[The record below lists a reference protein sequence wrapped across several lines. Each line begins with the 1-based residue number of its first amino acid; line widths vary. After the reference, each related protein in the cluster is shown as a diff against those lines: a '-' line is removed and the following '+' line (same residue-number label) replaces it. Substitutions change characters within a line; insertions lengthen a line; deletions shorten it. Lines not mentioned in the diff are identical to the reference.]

1 MNLAIKARR
10 VTDAYEVA
18 FDRACTEVTD
28 AILADESI
36 KCGPHRA
43 SPKDAAETIVCRAD
57 FDAKLIALI
66 QGQIT
71 AEQFKSYAMTAL
83 YDYASDMAV
92 SLADDKLGEEIDHA
106 EYMQG
111 DR

>member
-10 VTDAYEVA
+10 VTDAYDIA
-18 FDRACTEVTD
+18 FDRAVNEITD
-28 AILADESI
+28 ALMDGQPIR
-36 KCGPHRA
+36 CGQFTA
-43 SPKDAAETIVCRAD
+43 SPADMAETIVCRAD

>member
-1 MNLAIKARR
+1 MNLTARR
-10 VTDAYEVA
+10 ATDDYEVA

-28 AILADESI
+28 AILANDSI
-36 KCGPHRA
+36 KCGPYRA
-43 SPKDAAETIVCRAD
+43 SPTDAAETIVCRAD

-71 AEQFKSYAMTAL
+71 AEQFRSYAVTAL

-106 EYMQG
+106 EYMEG